1 MSYSMRAMADTNK
14 KVVIFEDNPSIRQLL
29 KFFFLK
35 QGFVPQ
41 LFEDGV
47 DAVAHIHEHDPV
59 LITMDLIMPGIDG
72 VEACYD
78 IRRAGIMTPILMLTS
93 KDFAEDRERALAAGI
108 DAYLV
113 KPFNPSDLE
122 AAIRPLLAH

>member
-1 MSYSMRAMADTNK
+1 MADTK
-14 KVVIFEDNPSIRQLL
+14 KNVVVFEDNPSIRQLL

-35 QGFVPQ
+35 QGFIPH

-47 DAVAHIHEHDPV
+47 GAADRVRELSPV
-59 LITMDLIMPGIDG
+59 LVTMDLIMPGIDG

-93 KDFAEDRERALAAGI
+93 KDIAEDRERALAAGI

-122 AAIRPLLAH
+122 AAIRPLLAR